1 MQYRDVETRL
11 LQRRATWRA
20 TEICRI
26 VTTCPEQSR
35 SGGAT
40 KTEDCSCDSTPE
52 IASLASCRP
61 ADTVQAGPDDLQSQ
75 GLENAGLS
83 PQVVIRSNYLFIN
96 VSEVFIK
103 NITVSKAHQDKLWWS
118 GFQCFG
124 ARYLE

>member
-61 ADTVQAGPDDLQSQ
+61 ADTVQAGPDDL
-75 GLENAGLS
+75 
-83 PQVVIRSNYLFIN
+83 
-96 VSEVFIK
+96 
-103 NITVSKAHQDKLWWS
+103 
-118 GFQCFG
+118 
-124 ARYLE
+124 